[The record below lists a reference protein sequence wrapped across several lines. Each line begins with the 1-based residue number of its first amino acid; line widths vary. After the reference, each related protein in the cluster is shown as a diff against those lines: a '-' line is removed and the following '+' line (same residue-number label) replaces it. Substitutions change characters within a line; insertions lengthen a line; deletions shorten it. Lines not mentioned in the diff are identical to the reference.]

1 MTARLVAVMTIGC
14 PSGSS
19 SDFFRAGLK
28 QWFDAP
34 DDLAPSHAH
43 LVSGLFSLWS
53 VGLAVVCW
61 EAGKLAAGSW
71 EEGLC
76 RLIMTTAQDSI

>member
-34 DDLAPSHAH
+34 DDLAPSHALTWS
-43 LVSGLFSLWS
+43 LVYSLSGLSVWLWC
-53 VGLAVVCW
+53 V
-61 EAGKLAAGSW
+61 GKLAAGSW

-76 RLIMTTAQDSI
+76 RLIMTTAQDSN

>member
-53 VGLAVVCW
+53 VGLAVMCW
-61 EAGKLAAGSW
+61 EAGSW

-76 RLIMTTAQDSI
+76 RLIMTTAQDSN